1 MSTREYA
8 DIIKGLPQN
17 APEGITFTEDEVNA
31 ILGGNADRIFS
42 AKKAPKK
49 RTSK

>member
-17 APEGITFTEDEVNA
+17 APQGITFTEDEVNA
-31 ILGGNADRIFS
+31 ILGENAVRMLS
-42 AKKAPKK
+42 LK
-49 RTSK
+49 S